1 MKIFKFG
8 GASIK
13 DALGVKNIAH
23 ILHQE
28 GASNCLL
35 VISAMGK
42 MTNAFENI
50 VNSYVN
56 NDQEKLTESIDFT
69 INYHTKIISDLFQ
82 DEHEIHQN
90 ITILFGEMIHFLAK
104 NIAKE
109 YDYLYDQIVCYG
121 ELLSTTIVSEY
132 LTDIGVTNTWK
143 DVRKLVITDAVYR
156 DATLNWLETEQ
167 LIKTQIDSSKLT
179 IVQGFIGGHSN
190 GNTTT
195 LGREGSDYT
204 AGIFAYCLDAK
215 NVTIWKDVLGVLN
228 ADPREFK
235 ETQLLNHISYEE
247 TIEMAFYGASVIH
260 PKTIK
265 PIQNKQIPLY
275 VRSFND
281 LNSPGT
287 KVSSGITIEPIVP
300 CFIVKKNQV
309 LISIST
315 RDFSF
320 MVEDNISDIF
330 KLLHTYQLRVN
341 LIQNSAISFSVCVD
355 NHFNHFDQFYDEIKL
370 VFKASFIKGVDLYTV
385 RHFTNNSLNKINNL
399 GRSILSQIN
408 KNTAQIII
416 QKKINEQYFIFLV
429 MFVDTRSFHLWS

>member
-13 DALGVKNIAH
+13 DALGVKNVAN
-23 ILHQE
+23 ILQQE

-56 NDQEKLTESIDFT
+56 NDQEKLVESIDFT
-69 INYHTKIISDLFQ
+69 INYHTKIINDLFQ
-82 DEHEIHQN
+82 DEHVIHQN

-179 IVQGFIGGHSN
+179 IVQGFIGGNSN

-204 AGIFAYCLDAK
+204 AAIFAYCLDAK

-235 ETQLLNHISYEE
+235 ETQLLNQISYEE

-281 LNSPGT
+281 LNSSGT

-309 LISIST
+309 LVSIST

-355 NHFNHFDQFYDEIKL
+355 NSFNHFDQFYDQIKL

-385 RHFTNNSLNKINNL
+385 RHFTNNSLNKIHNL

-416 QKKINEQYFIFLV
+416 QKK
-429 MFVDTRSFHLWS
+429 

>member
-13 DALGVKNIAH
+13 DALGVKNVAN
-23 ILHQE
+23 ILQQE
-28 GASNCLL
+28 GTSNCLL

-56 NDQEKLTESIDFT
+56 NDQEKLVESIDFT
-69 INYHTKIISDLFQ
+69 INYHTKIINDLFQ

-179 IVQGFIGGHSN
+179 IVQGFIGGNSN

-204 AGIFAYCLDAK
+204 AAIFAYCLDAK

-235 ETQLLNHISYEE
+235 ETQLLNQISYEE

-281 LNSPGT
+281 LNSSGT

-309 LISIST
+309 LVSIST

-355 NHFNHFDQFYDEIKL
+355 NSFNHFDQFYDEIKL

-385 RHFTNNSLNKINNL
+385 RHFTNNSLNKIHNL

-416 QKKINEQYFIFLV
+416 QKK
-429 MFVDTRSFHLWS
+429 

>member
-13 DALGVKNIAH
+13 DALGVKNVAN
-23 ILHQE
+23 ILQQE

-56 NDQEKLTESIDFT
+56 NDQEKLVESIDFT

-90 ITILFGEMIHFLAK
+90 VTILFGQMIHFLAN

-121 ELLSTTIVSEY
+121 ELLSSTIVSEY
-132 LTDIGVTNTWK
+132 LNDIGVDNTWK

-179 IVQGFIGGHSN
+179 IVQGFIGGNSN

-204 AGIFAYCLDAK
+204 AAIFAYCLDAK

-309 LISIST
+309 LVSIST

-385 RHFTNNSLNKINNL
+385 RHFTNNSLNKIHNL

-416 QKKINEQYFIFLV
+416 QKK
-429 MFVDTRSFHLWS
+429 

>member
-13 DALGVKNIAH
+13 DALGVKNVAH
-23 ILHQE
+23 ILQQE
-28 GASNCLL
+28 EVSDCLL

-50 VNSYVN
+50 VNFYVN
-56 NDQEKLTESIDFT
+56 NDQENLTESIDFI
-69 INYHTKIISDLFQ
+69 INYHTKIISNLFQ
-82 DEHEIHQN
+82 DEHEIHQKV
-90 ITILFGEMIHFLAK
+90 TLLFDELIHFLTK

-143 DVRKLVITDAVYR
+143 DVRKLVITDVVYR

-179 IVQGFIGGHSN
+179 IVQGFIGGNSN

-281 LNSPGT
+281 LNSSGT

-355 NHFNHFDQFYDEIKL
+355 NSFNHFDQFYDEIKL

-385 RHFTNNSLNKINNL
+385 RHFTNNSLNKIHNL

-416 QKKINEQYFIFLV
+416 QKK
-429 MFVDTRSFHLWS
+429 

>member
-13 DALGVKNIAH
+13 DALGVKNVAN
-23 ILHQE
+23 ILQQE

-56 NDQEKLTESIDFT
+56 NDQEKLVESIDFT
-69 INYHTKIISDLFQ
+69 INYHTKIINDLFQ
-82 DEHEIHQN
+82 DEHVIHQN

-179 IVQGFIGGHSN
+179 IVQGFIGGNSN

-204 AGIFAYCLDAK
+204 AAIFAYCLDAK

-235 ETQLLNHISYEE
+235 ETQLLNQISYEE

-309 LISIST
+309 LVSIST

-355 NHFNHFDQFYDEIKL
+355 NSFNHFDQFYDEIKL

-385 RHFTNNSLNKINNL
+385 RHFTNNSLNKIHNL

-416 QKKINEQYFIFLV
+416 QKK
-429 MFVDTRSFHLWS
+429 

>member
-13 DALGVKNIAH
+13 DALGVKNVAN
-23 ILHQE
+23 ILQQE

-69 INYHTKIISDLFQ
+69 INYHTKIINDLFQ

-179 IVQGFIGGHSN
+179 IVQGFIGGNSN

-204 AGIFAYCLDAK
+204 AAIFAYCLDAK

-235 ETQLLNHISYEE
+235 ETQLLNQISYEE

-320 MVEDNISDIF
+320 MVEENISDIF

-355 NHFNHFDQFYDEIKL
+355 NSFNHFDQFYDEIKL
-370 VFKASFIKGVDLYTV
+370 VFKTSFIKGVDLYTV
-385 RHFTNNSLNKINNL
+385 RHFTNNSLNKIHNL

-416 QKKINEQYFIFLV
+416 QKK
-429 MFVDTRSFHLWS
+429 

>member
-179 IVQGFIGGHSN
+179 IVQGFIGGNSN

-204 AGIFAYCLDAK
+204 AAIFAYCLDAK

-309 LISIST
+309 LVSIST

-355 NHFNHFDQFYDEIKL
+355 NSFNHFDQFYDEIKL
-370 VFKASFIKGVDLYTV
+370 VFKTSFIKGVDLYTV
-385 RHFTNNSLNKINNL
+385 RHFTNNSLNKIHNL

-416 QKKINEQYFIFLV
+416 QKK
-429 MFVDTRSFHLWS
+429 

>member
-179 IVQGFIGGHSN
+179 IVQGFIGGNSN

-355 NHFNHFDQFYDEIKL
+355 NSFNHFDQFYDEIKL

-385 RHFTNNSLNKINNL
+385 RHFTNNSLNKIHNL

-416 QKKINEQYFIFLV
+416 QKK
-429 MFVDTRSFHLWS
+429 

>member
-13 DALGVKNIAH
+13 DALGVKNVAH

-179 IVQGFIGGHSN
+179 IVQGFIGGNSN

-281 LNSPGT
+281 LNSSGT

-320 MVEDNISDIF
+320 MVEENISDIF

-355 NHFNHFDQFYDEIKL
+355 NSFNHFDQFYDEIKL

-385 RHFTNNSLNKINNL
+385 RHFTNNSLNKIHNL

-416 QKKINEQYFIFLV
+416 QKK
-429 MFVDTRSFHLWS
+429 

>member
-13 DALGVKNIAH
+13 DALGVKNVAN
-23 ILHQE
+23 ILQQE

-69 INYHTKIISDLFQ
+69 INYHTKIINDLFQ

-179 IVQGFIGGHSN
+179 IVQGFIGGNSN

-204 AGIFAYCLDAK
+204 AAIFAYCLDAK

-235 ETQLLNHISYEE
+235 ETQLLNQISYEE

-281 LNSPGT
+281 LNSSGT

-309 LISIST
+309 LVSIST

-355 NHFNHFDQFYDEIKL
+355 NSFNHFDQFYDEIKL
-370 VFKASFIKGVDLYTV
+370 VFKTSFIKGVDLYTV
-385 RHFTNNSLNKINNL
+385 RHFTNNSLNKIHNL

-416 QKKINEQYFIFLV
+416 QKK
-429 MFVDTRSFHLWS
+429 

>member
-13 DALGVKNIAH
+13 DALGVKNVAN
-23 ILHQE
+23 ILQQE

-235 ETQLLNHISYEE
+235 ETQLLNQISYEE

-385 RHFTNNSLNKINNL
+385 RHFTNNSLNKIHNL

-416 QKKINEQYFIFLV
+416 QKK
-429 MFVDTRSFHLWS
+429 